1 MVRRG
6 ELASADVFGFTRIT
20 RSENLVLLY
29 MILHQLSDFSLKT

>member
-1 MVRRG
+1 MVRHG

-29 MILHQLSDFSLKT
+29 RILHQLPGFVV